1 MPFFADSFMK
11 SALAAADESGEALSS
26 FKDLVDFASNIQHAE
41 LNQRT
46 KELNARRIKR
56 IREAPPKVVSRPVFE
71 KPPAKVEE
79 RPEHLKFGSE
89 LRLAMRLAKGPD
101 GTKGFSKEYQESR
114 GKVFPVVTEEE
125 AGTAEDDGRARTMGR
140 LD

>member
-56 IREAPPKVVSRPVFE
+56 IREAPPRSFPGQFSRN
-71 KPPAKVEE
+71 
-79 RPEHLKFGSE
+79 R
-89 LRLAMRLAKGPD
+89 RR
-101 GTKGFSKEYQESR
+101 R
-114 GKVFPVVTEEE
+114 
-125 AGTAEDDGRARTMGR
+125 
-140 LD
+140 